1 MRKSL
6 LSLFLVILAIQLFS
20 AGVSVSH
27 ATASITMEASHQQL
41 HRDTVPHEHHGL
53 HVEISETAEGYHH
66 LVGEQLSASP
76 IFIASK
82 SDDTR
87 VLMPKFYSPAMP
99 LEKWNHPFLE
109 GFRRPPKA

>member
-6 LSLFLVILAIQLFS
+6 LFLFLVILAIQLFS
-20 AGVSVSH
+20 AGVSVSL
-27 ATASITMEASHQQL
+27 ATASFTMEATHQQL

-53 HVEISETAEGYHH
+53 HIEISETAEGYHH
-66 LVGEQLSASP
+66 LFGEQLSASP

-82 SDDTR
+82 TDSTN
-87 VLMPKFYSPAMP
+87 VLTADFYSPAMP
-99 LEKWNHPFLE
+99 IEKWNHPFLE